1 MFLIA
6 AITGLLIAIAIGA
19 FIYGTIQL
27 STYAF
32 RVSTGRGIAVLLLPP
47 YTLYFA
53 FAELDQEEKAFPT
66 AAWVFGLFVT
76 ALLMAIFWQPITLL
90 ATGQTDKLTAKSPGE
105 VAAEEYGSE
114 DSSEDSEDSE
124 EAASDESG
132 DQEDSGD
139 ESSESEN
146 DGEES
151 AEKEGEE
158 SSGDDESA
166 DESSDGENSDNGGE
180 QKSKEGNEDDSG

>member
-32 RVSTGRGIAVLLLPP
+32 RISTGRGIAVLLLPP

-53 FAELDQEEKAFPT
+53 FAELDQEEKALPT
-66 AAWVFGLFVT
+66 ASWVFGISVT

-90 ATGQTDKLTAKSPGE
+90 ATGQTDKLVAKSPGE
-105 VAAEEYGSE
+105 VAAEEHGSSS
-114 DSSEDSEDSE
+114 DNSSEDSEKATSE
-124 EAASDESG
+124 ASD
-132 DQEDSGD
+132 DQDDSGD
-139 ESSESEN
+139 EAST
-146 DGEES
+146 DGDDGDEA
-151 AEKEGEE
+151 AEKEGDNG
-158 SSGDDESA
+158 SGGDDESA
-166 DESSDGENSDNGGE
+166 DEDSDDGSEGGE
-180 QKSKEGNEDDSG
+180 EESSEGDEKESD